1 MPISPGTLGTDLSGS
16 EPRTTTVT
24 TLTTRLIDGG
34 LDLGVWW
41 FAAWTVIYHAAL
53 WWDLSQSVAIAA
65 WAVAGIA
72 VVVALVRLETKPDL
86 SAAAPGRPMPR
97 ALWWGSLG
105 AAAVAA
111 LLMAGRIL
119 VPPGWYAAWALAIA
133 GVAPAAVWSLW
144 AARRDARPP
153 RTDDT
158 RRSGPSP
165 FGVVLVV
172 VIALAFGLLAMFTRR
187 PDSDDSFL
195 VNRSLYAQEHADGFA
210 TGDTMF
216 GDEEVDS
223 VRPDVAPSSIE
234 PLIGVI
240 GRLGGVPAQT
250 LTYLVLG
257 PVIAAAGI
265 VAAWRLIR
273 TLRVRAPALVT
284 AATAGFLLLDGVR
297 HQSFGNFSLARS
309 WQGKVILVFLI
320 VPVLW
325 HYALAWSRDRSP
337 SAAVG
342 LVAANVAAVG
352 LTSTGLV
359 VAPAVSVLGV
369 LAGDPRRVARSLPVL
384 GAALLYP
391 LGALLL
397 GSDTGLV
404 LGASV
409 AELAS
414 GSIVGRAAS
423 PEGGPISEGA
433 SFSWYLV
440 LGSGIPMGVAA
451 ASILGSWATVRD
463 AAARRALL
471 LAPIAVLPFFGP
483 GLHRLFLTE
492 FSADAVYWRVL
503 WIAPVPVMVGL
514 AVTSGLRW
522 VLTRSGS
529 ERTAVRWTAAVALP
543 LVVATG
549 LWFRGA
555 PVLVETNLDLWV
567 FDWDVDPARRAAAQR
582 AIDLSEP
589 GDVVA
594 APVAVGQPM
603 PLLSVDVRP
612 VNPEDRFTFGGHATP
627 AFDAPGRALVS
638 RTLESGLAPGTA
650 GAFRAALDDL
660 SVDTVCLTPR
670 LLVVGDPV
678 EAELADA
685 GFVVVETT
693 PTCVYWRR

>member
-1 MPISPGTLGTDLSGS
+1 MNVQKKMMLSN
-16 EPRTTTVT
+16 
-24 TLTTRLIDGG
+24 
-34 LDLGVWW
+34 
-41 FAAWTVIYHAAL
+41 
-53 WWDLSQSVAIAA
+53 
-65 WAVAGIA
+65 
-72 VVVALVRLETKPDL
+72 
-86 SAAAPGRPMPR
+86 
-97 ALWWGSLG
+97 
-105 AAAVAA
+105 
-111 LLMAGRIL
+111 
-119 VPPGWYAAWALAIA
+119 
-133 GVAPAAVWSLW
+133 
-144 AARRDARPP
+144 
-153 RTDDT
+153 
-158 RRSGPSP
+158 
-165 FGVVLVV
+165 GVVLAV

-234 PLIGVI
+234 PLIGVV
-240 GRLGGVPAQT
+240 GRLSGVPAQT

-265 VAAWRLIR
+265 FAAWRVIR
-273 TLRVRAPALVT
+273 TFRVRAPALVT
-284 AATAGFLLLDGVR
+284 AVTAGFLLLDGVR

-309 WQGKVILVFLI
+309 WQGKVILVFLL

-369 LAGDPRRVARSLPVL
+369 LAGNPKRLARSVPVL
-384 GAALLYP
+384 GLALAYP

-404 LGASV
+404 LGSAV
-409 AELAS
+409 AELAA
-414 GSIVGRAAS
+414 GSVIGRAAS
-423 PEGGPISEGA
+423 PEIGPIGEGA

-440 LGSGIPMGVAA
+440 LGSGIPMGIAA

-471 LAPIAVLPFFGP
+471 LAPVAVLLFFGP
-483 GLHRLFLTE
+483 GIHRLFITE
-492 FSADAVYWRVL
+492 LSVDAVYWRVI
-503 WIAPVPVMVGL
+503 WIAPVPVMAGL
-514 AVTSGLRW
+514 AVTAGVRW
-522 VLTRSGS
+522 VLTRSGP
-529 ERTAVRWTAAVALP
+529 ERTALRWTAAVALP
-543 LVVATG
+543 LAVTAG

-555 PVLVETNLDLWV
+555 PILVETNMDLWV
-567 FDWDVDPARRAAAQR
+567 FDWDVDPGRRAAAQR

-594 APVAVGQPM
+594 APVPVGQPM
-603 PLLSVDVRP
+603 PLLSVEVRP

-627 AFDAPGRALVS
+627 EFDAPGRALLARS
-638 RTLESGLAPGTA
+638 LGTGLAPDTA
-650 GAFRAALDDL
+650 QAFRSALDTL
-660 SVDTVCLTPR
+660 SVDTVCSLQAIA
-670 LLVVGDPV
+670 GDPV
-678 EAELADA
+678 EEELAA
-685 GFVVVETT
+685 TGFVVVDTT
-693 PTCVYWRR
+693 DTCVYWRR

>member
-1 MPISPGTLGTDLSGS
+1 MGSDPASTPGSD
-16 EPRTTTVT
+16 PRATTVT
-24 TLTTRLIDGG
+24 TLATRLIDAG
-34 LDLGVWW
+34 LDLAVWW

-53 WWDLSQSVAIAA
+53 GWDLSQSVAIAA
-65 WAVAGIA
+65 MAVAGVA
-72 VVVALVRLETKPDL
+72 VVVALVRLDPGPDPCT
-86 SAAAPGRPMPR
+86 AAPGRPMPR
-97 ALWWGSLG
+97 ALWWSSLG

-119 VPPGWYAAWALAIA
+119 VPPGWYAAWVLAIA
-133 GVAPAAVWSLW
+133 GVVPAAAWSLW
-144 AARRDARPP
+144 TARRVHRPAGGG
-153 RTDDT
+153 DEE
-158 RRSGPSP
+158 RSGPSP
-165 FGVVLVV
+165 VGVVVV
-172 VIALAFGLLAMFTRR
+172 VLIALAFGLLAMFTRR

-234 PLIGVI
+234 PLIGVV
-240 GRLGGVPAQT
+240 GRLSGVPAQT

-265 VAAWRLIR
+265 FAAWRVIR
-273 TLRVRAPALVT
+273 TFRVRAPALVT
-284 AATAGFLLLDGVR
+284 AVTAGFLLLDGVR

-309 WQGKVILVFLI
+309 WQGKVILVFLL

-369 LAGDPRRVARSLPVL
+369 LAGNPKRLARSVPVL
-384 GAALLYP
+384 GLALAYP

-404 LGASV
+404 LGSAV
-409 AELAS
+409 AELAA
-414 GSIVGRAAS
+414 GSVIGRAAS
-423 PEGGPISEGA
+423 PEIGPIGEGA

-440 LGSGIPMGVAA
+440 LGSGIPMGIAA

-471 LAPIAVLPFFGP
+471 LAPVAVLLFFGP
-483 GLHRLFLTE
+483 GIHRLFITE
-492 FSADAVYWRVL
+492 LSVDAVYWRVI
-503 WIAPVPVMVGL
+503 WIAPVPVMAGL
-514 AVTSGLRW
+514 AVTAGVRW
-522 VLTRSGS
+522 VLTRSGP
-529 ERTAVRWTAAVALP
+529 ERTALRWTAAVALP
-543 LVVATG
+543 LAVTAG

-555 PVLVETNLDLWV
+555 PILVETNMDLWV
-567 FDWDVDPARRAAAQR
+567 FDWDVDPGRRAAAQR

-594 APVAVGQPM
+594 APVPVGQPM
-603 PLLSVDVRP
+603 PLLSVEVRP

-627 AFDAPGRALVS
+627 EFDAPGRALLARS
-638 RTLESGLAPGTA
+638 LGTGLAPDTA
-650 GAFRAALDDL
+650 QAFRSALDTL
-660 SVDTVCLTPR
+660 SVDTVCSLQAIA
-670 LLVVGDPV
+670 GDPV
-678 EAELADA
+678 EEELAA
-685 GFVVVETT
+685 TGFVVVDTT
-693 PTCVYWRR
+693 DTCVYWRR